1 MTNIELRMTND
12 KNFDI
17 RRSLFDIQ
25 HSKKHQITGKNNN
38 RMQKYNLED
47 RLIDFSVMILDIVDN
62 LPSGFAAT
70 HLGNQL
76 IRSGTSPA
84 LNYGEVQSAV
94 SKADFIHR
102 MSICLKE
109 LRESLI
115 NMKILK
121 KRGYLAG
128 EKIDNTLN
136 ECDELIRIF
145 RKSIQTAKESK
156 EDKSKH

>member
-1 MTNIELRMTND
+1 
-12 KNFDI
+12 
-17 RRSLFDIQ
+17 
-25 HSKKHQITGKNNN
+25 
-38 RMQKYNLED
+38 MQKYNLED
-47 RLIDFSVMILDIVDN
+47 RLIDFAVMILDIADS
-62 LPSGFAAT
+62 LPSGFAAK

-94 SKADFIHR
+94 SKADFVHR

-109 LRESLI
+109 LRESEI

-121 KRGYLAG
+121 KKGYLG
-128 EKIDNTLN
+128 DEKIDKTLK

-145 RKSIQTAKESK
+145 RKSIQTAKQSK
-156 EDKSKH
+156 DEEIKS